1 MPQRALARLLWG
13 AFIAALSVILLVAY
27 RKYVLAASADS
38 AFRWL
43 RDGVHYQL
51 LEPSA
56 LGVLLVTPLLLFVLG
71 RSLADLPWAQRALS
85 VLFRVAFLG
94 LLALGLSRLVRS
106 EETHKVCTVLLVDVS
121 DSVPDE
127 ALGDARKTLE
137 AYVKAKGVDD
147 ELKLVTFAERP
158 RLVELYH
165 EQQASLR
172 AVAQLRHIG

>member
-1 MPQRALARLLWG
+1 MRGRFGRLAWG
-13 AFIAALSVILLVAY
+13 AFIVAVAGLLLLVY
-27 RKYVLAASADS
+27 RRYVLAAAADG

-43 RDGVHYQL
+43 RDGIHYQL

-71 RSLADLPWAQRALS
+71 RSLADLPWPQRVLS

-94 LLALGLSRLVRS
+94 LLGLGLARLVRS

-127 ALGDARKTLE
+127 ALG
-137 AYVKAKGVDD
+137 
-147 ELKLVTFAERP
+147 
-158 RLVELYH
+158 
-165 EQQASLR
+165 
-172 AVAQLRHIG
+172 